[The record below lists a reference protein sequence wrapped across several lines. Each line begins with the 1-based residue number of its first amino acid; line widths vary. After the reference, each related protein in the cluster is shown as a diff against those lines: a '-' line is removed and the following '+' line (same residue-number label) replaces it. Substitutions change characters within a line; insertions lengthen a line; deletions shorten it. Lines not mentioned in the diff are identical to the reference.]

1 MTIEMKLPPRLAY
14 EFNLIKEYLLKDII
28 PKERKKPDSDKISDE
43 EITFA
48 YMIACNISVIEV
60 REKKI

>member
-28 PKERKKPDSDKISDE
+28 PKERKNPDSKVVSDE

-48 YMIACNISVIEV
+48 YMIACTLNIIIM
-60 REKKI
+60 REK